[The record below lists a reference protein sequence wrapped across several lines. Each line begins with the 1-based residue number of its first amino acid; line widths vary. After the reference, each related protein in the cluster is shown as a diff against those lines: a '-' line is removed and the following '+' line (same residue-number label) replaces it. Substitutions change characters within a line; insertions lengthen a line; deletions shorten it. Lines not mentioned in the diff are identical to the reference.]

1 MTSSPSSF
9 SNTSKLQVL
18 PTSTTLLFTQSVN
31 NNLTINNI
39 GNTTQNI
46 RHTNTQNGTFIQQQ
60 QQQQQ
65 LHQQSISSGTIT
77 TPTSIVRL
85 NTPLSTQNQF
95 TSQTLWTNNTTQSP
109 SPKLQYPST
118 IQKEYSSPVIQQ
130 QSSILP
136 TKIVAQPVIRQTVTS
151 QQTQK
156 FTDAQINDFVAK
168 CRTFLTTLLKLAEK
182 QAPEKLPM
190 VRSCIQDLLDGTIDP
205 ESFTQRL
212 HTLYKSQPHTSLVPF
227 FKLALPH
234 MRQIV
239 KNTFGRPIT
248 IELLEKLNLPSSK
261 SNATNTT
268 SIPTPA
274 TSRVVVNP
282 SLLSHTST
290 SNIQQPLLYTTVQP
304 QQKINLLQ
312 QTSQSALISS
322 TASLLGQQQQQQQ
335 QARAQISITGI
346 RPFVASVS
354 PSSNTN
360 LLTGQQQIQPV
371 SQTIIQP
378 SDSLLQ
384 RTFLSP
390 STTTTLHQP
399 QIITVNHQPIRT
411 EIVTNQPTSLIST
424 SSLQQQQ
431 PQIQIQ
437 QRTILKNEDKP
448 SDDLLGNNSLLTT
461 APGTIDDRHTR
472 HITHD
477 DRLLSTVLLRRR
489 FDHIVK
495 KDKRWENSNMTIHD
509 DSVLALISI
518 ATEERLKYLIEQIKL
533 VSQQRKNFSIQSQ
546 QTIDDSKE
554 IQQTQM
560 ETTLTDGTTQK
571 RKFDESE
578 NHDQQITRRI
588 SSNQSSTIVNLNK
601 RLRLKKSKCQAN
613 LQDLI
618 LIMEKDKH
626 LKRSTLLFKAFD
638 KSS

>member
-46 RHTNTQNGTFIQQQ
+46 RHTNTQNGTFIQQ

-461 APGTIDDRHTR
+461 APGTIDDRHMR

>member
-1 MTSSPSSF
+1 MTSSPSPF

-18 PTSTTLLFTQSVN
+18 PTPTTLLFTQSVN

-46 RHTNTQNGTFIQQQ
+46 RHSNTQNGTFIQQ
-60 QQQQQ
+60 
-65 LHQQSISSGTIT
+65 HPQSISSGTIT

-85 NTPLSTQNQF
+85 NTPISTQNQF
-95 TSQTLWTNNTTQSP
+95 SPQTLWTNNTTQS
-109 SPKLQYPST
+109 SPKLQYAST
-118 IQKEYSSPVIQQ
+118 LQREPSSPIIQQ

-136 TKIVAQPVIRQTVTS
+136 TKIVAQPVVRQTVTA
-151 QQTQK
+151 QQTPK

-261 SNATNTT
+261 GNVINNTSTTVTTPVAT
-268 SIPTPA
+268 PT

-282 SLLSHTST
+282 SLLSQQST
-290 SNIQQPLLYTTVQP
+290 SGVQQPLLYTTVQP

-312 QTSQSALISS
+312 QTSQPTLISS

-335 QARAQISITGI
+335 QARAQISI
-346 RPFVASVS
+346 RPIVAAVS

-360 LLTGQQQIQPV
+360 LLTGQQQQIQPV

-378 SDSLLQ
+378 TDSFLQ

-390 STTTTLHQP
+390 STATTTLHQP

-411 EIVTNQPTSLIST
+411 DIVTSQPTSLINT
-424 SSLQQQQ
+424 SSLQQQ

-437 QRTILKNEDKP
+437 QRTILKNEDE
-448 SDDLLGNNSLLTT
+448 SLDDKVGNNGLLTVT
-461 APGTIDDRHTR
+461 SGTVDDRHTR
-472 HITHD
+472 HIAHD
-477 DRLLSTVLLRRR
+477 DRLLSALILRRR
-489 FDHIVK
+489 FDHLVK
-495 KDKRWENSNMTIHD
+495 KDKRWESSNITIHD
-509 DSVLALISI
+509 DSVLALISH
-518 ATEERLKYLIEQIKL
+518 ATEERLKYLIEQIKS
-533 VSQQRKNFSIQSQ
+533 VSQQRMNLSIQSQ
-546 QTIDDSKE
+546 RTNDSE
-554 IQQTQM
+554 EMQQTHM
-560 ETTLTDGTTQK
+560 DTTLINGSVQK
-571 RKFDESE
+571 RKFEE
-578 NHDQQITRRI
+578 TVNEDQQITKRI
-588 SSNQSSTIVNLNK
+588 SSNKSANIFSLNK
-601 RLRLKKSKCQAN
+601 KLKLKKRKCQAN

-626 LKRSTLLFKAFD
+626 LKRSALVFKALD

>member
-18 PTSTTLLFTQSVN
+18 PTPTTLLFTQSVS

-39 GNTTQNI
+39 GNTTQNM
-46 RHTNTQNGTFIQQQ
+46 RHTNTQNGTFIQQ
-60 QQQQQ
+60 
-65 LHQQSISSGTIT
+65 HQSMSSGTIT

-85 NTPLSTQNQF
+85 NTPISTQNQF
-95 TSQTLWTNNTTQSP
+95 TPQTLWTNNTTQS
-109 SPKLQYPST
+109 SPKLQYAST
-118 IQKEYSSPVIQQ
+118 IQRDCSSPVIQQ

-136 TKIVAQPVIRQTVTS
+136 TKIVAQPVVRQTVTA
-151 QQTQK
+151 QQTPK
-156 FTDAQINDFVAK
+156 FTDVQINDFVAK

-234 MRQIV
+234 MRQLV
-239 KNTFGRPIT
+239 KHTFGQPIT

-261 SNATNTT
+261 SNAPNTT
-268 SIPTPA
+268 STAMTIPAPT

-282 SLLSHTST
+282 SLLSQQSI
-290 SNIQQPLLYTTVQP
+290 SGVQQPLLYTTVQT

-312 QTSQSALISS
+312 QTSQPTLISS
-322 TASLLGQQQQQQQ
+322 TTSLLGQHQQQQQT
-335 QARAQISITGI
+335 RTPINITGI
-346 RPFVASVS
+346 RPFVAAVS

-371 SQTIIQP
+371 SQTSIQP
-378 SDSLLQ
+378 SDSLLH

-390 STTTTLHQP
+390 TTTTLHQP

-411 EIVTNQPTSLIST
+411 EIVTSQSTSFINA

-437 QRTILKNEDKP
+437 QRTILKNEDEP
-448 SDDLLGNNSLLTT
+448 ADDIIGNNSLLTT
-461 APGTIDDRHTR
+461 VDDRHTR
-472 HITHD
+472 HITHED
-477 DRLLSTVLLRRR
+477 KLLSALILRRR
-489 FDHIVK
+489 FDHLAK
-495 KDKRWENSNMTIHD
+495 KDKRWEGSNLTIHD
-509 DSVLALISI
+509 DSVLALISH
-518 ATEERLKYLIEQIKL
+518 ATEERLKYLIEQIKS
-533 VSQQRKNFSIQSQ
+533 VSQQRTILAIQM
-546 QTIDDSKE
+546 
-554 IQQTQM
+554 QQTQM
-560 ETTLTDGTTQK
+560 KTILTDGTARK
-571 RKFDESE
+571 RKFEESA
-578 NHDQQITRRI
+578 NQDQQITKRI
-588 SSNQSSTIVNLNK
+588 SSNQSSNIVSPNK
-601 RLRLKKSKCQAN
+601 KLKLKKYKCQAN
-613 LQDLI
+613 LRDLM

-626 LKRSTLLFKAFD
+626 LKRSALLFKALD
-638 KSS
+638 KLS

>member
-461 APGTIDDRHTR
+461 APGTIDDRHMR